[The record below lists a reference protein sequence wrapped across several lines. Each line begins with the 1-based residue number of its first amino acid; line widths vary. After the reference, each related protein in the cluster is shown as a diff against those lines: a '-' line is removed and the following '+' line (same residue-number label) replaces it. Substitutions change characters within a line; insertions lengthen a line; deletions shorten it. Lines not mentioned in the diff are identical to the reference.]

1 MNASVNWMSRRHPG
15 DRRMFLSES
24 EVLRSPTGWHVV
36 PAAPLWHDEVA
47 ARLSELM
54 LLRDNW
60 DSYGGR
66 APGHLSVMA
75 MVSVLNSIMRSD
87 TPAPS
92 IVPSPRGHLQAE
104 WHIGGIDLE
113 IEVLTPTNVIASYS
127 NADLPLLSWDDRPFA
142 LDFTSLAAAIQ
153 SLESR

>member
-1 MNASVNWMSRRHPG
+1 
-15 DRRMFLSES
+15 
-24 EVLRSPTGWHVV
+24 
-36 PAAPLWHDEVA
+36 
-47 ARLSELM
+47 
-54 LLRDNW
+54 
-60 DSYGGR
+60 
-66 APGHLSVMA
+66 MA